1 MSSVTAPAPS
11 AGLSTPVSRPPKAP
25 DAAAEA
31 APDPG
36 FGLYVHWPFCLAKCP
51 YCDFNS
57 HVRAE
62 VEHGRWRRALLAE
75 LDHFAARAP
84 SRTLTS
90 IFFGGGTPSLMAPET
105 VAALIERAGFHWPLA
120 ANLEITLEANPTS
133 VEAARLAAFRA
144 AGVNRVSL
152 GVQALDDAS
161 LKFLGRGHGAAEACR
176 AVELAAGLFPR
187 YSFDL
192 IYGRP
197 GQTLSAWRGELGRAL
212 AMAGDHLSLYTLTI
226 EDGTAFA
233 GQVARGV
240 WQPPP
245 ADNLAALYA
254 ATVAICA
261 ERGLPAYEISNHAAP
276 GGECRHNLTYWR
288 YGDYV
293 GIGPGAHGR
302 IGAGDSRRATRQWR
316 KPETWLAQVEK
327 AGHGGEADEPV
338 PGDERASEA
347 LLMGLR
353 LKEGIHLDNF
363 ARQVGVPFEQVV
375 AADRLARLLRRRLL
389 RRDGRRIA
397 ATERGRMLL
406 DAVLAELM
414 R

>member
-1 MSSVTAPAPS
+1 
-11 AGLSTPVSRPPKAP
+11 
-25 DAAAEA
+25 
-31 APDPG
+31 
-36 FGLYVHWPFCLAKCP
+36 VHWPFCLAKCP

-62 VEHGRWRRALLAE
+62 VDHARWRRALLAE

-84 SRTLTS
+84 RRALTS

-105 VAALIERAGFHWPLA
+105 VAAVIERARFHWPLA
-120 ANLEITLEANPTS
+120 ADLEITLEANPTS
-133 VEAARLAAFRA
+133 VEAARLGQFRA

-152 GVQALDDAS
+152 GVQALDDAP
-161 LKFLGRGHGAAEACR
+161 LKFLGRGHSALEACR
-176 AVELAAGLFPR
+176 AVELAAGVFPR

-197 GQTLSAWRGELGRAL
+197 GQTVAAWRDELGRAL

-240 WQPPP
+240 WQAPP
-245 ADNLAALYA
+245 ADSLAALYA
-254 ATVAICA
+254 ATNAMCV

-276 GGECRHNLTYWR
+276 GAECRHNLTYWR

-302 IGAGDSRRATRQWR
+302 FGAGEARRATQQWR
-316 KPETWLAQVEK
+316 KPEAWLAQVEK
-327 AGHGGEADEPV
+327 SGQGGEADEAV
-338 PGDERASEA
+338 VRDDRASEA

-353 LKEGIHLDNF
+353 LAEGIHLDNF
-363 ARQVGVPFEQVV
+363 AHQVGAPFEDVV
-375 AADRLARLLRRRLL
+375 SAERLKVLLRRRLL
-389 RRDGRRIA
+389 RRQGRRIV
-397 ATERGRMLL
+397 ATDRGRRLL
-406 DAVLAELM
+406 NAVLTELV